1 MLTKK
6 NFTRFITFIKEKDLH
21 LYIGAGLLVLYTI
34 LGYKNPI
41 MRWYNKHVIDEF
53 LCKIESNIALQS
65 LGVLLISISIYDLIQ
80 KYKNRYRFDSRLI
93 FLIVLLSTIIFI

>member
-41 MRWYNKHVIDEF
+41 MRWYNKHVIDEY
-53 LCKIESNIALQS
+53 LCKIESNIALQL
-65 LGVLLISISIYDLIQ
+65 LGFLLIGISIYDLIQ
-80 KYKNRYRFDSRLI
+80 KYKN
-93 FLIVLLSTIIFI
+93 

>member
-21 LYIGAGLLVLYTI
+21 LYIGAGLFVFYTI

-53 LCKIESNIALQS
+53 LVLSEKVCKILCSPS
-65 LGVLLISISIYDLIQ
+65 LLLG
-80 KYKNRYRFDSRLI
+80 
-93 FLIVLLSTIIFI
+93 